1 MMTEKPDY
9 VSYLLRF
16 WKDED
21 QQAAWCASLECTLDG
36 KHMDFSSL
44 ERLIA
49 FLKTEFGQKVRS
61 ITWSA
66 RNFKSFL

>member
-1 MMTEKPDY
+1 MMIEKPDY

-21 QQAAWCASLECTLDG
+21 QQAARCASLECTLDG

-44 ERLIA
+44 ERLIT
-49 FLKTEFGQKVRS
+49 FLKTEFGQEGEVNHLVS
-61 ITWSA
+61 QE
-66 RNFKSFL
+66 L

>member
-21 QQAAWCASLECTLDG
+21 QQAARCASLECTFDG

-44 ERLIA
+44 ERLIT
-49 FLKTEFGQKVRS
+49 FLKTEFGQEGEVNHLVS
-61 ITWSA
+61 QE
-66 RNFKSFL
+66 L